1 MPVKS
6 KSRDLRRPIGMGP
19 LVQGLLTVAS
29 TPLNHDILD
38 DRTPIPDPCIRTSPI
53 ISKPSS
59 GQHKRG
65 ENVAAVPHTR
75 RDAFRSRE
83 DMSHRE
89 NAIVRMGGARFL
101 GLVVDC
107 VRWVQDIPL
116 RVQSCGGKP
125 DEYRGCCIPKEG
137 SLGATLPRI
146 GGGWPRIVNARA
158 RPCGN

>member
-1 MPVKS
+1 M
-6 KSRDLRRPIGMGP
+6 
-19 LVQGLLTVAS
+19 QGLLTVAS

-89 NAIVRMGGARFL
+89 NVIVRMEVLGFSAWWWIAVGGSKTFL
-101 GLVVDC
+101 
-107 VRWVQDIPL
+107 
-116 RVQSCGGKP
+116 
-125 DEYRGCCIPKEG
+125 
-137 SLGATLPRI
+137 
-146 GGGWPRIVNARA
+146 
-158 RPCGN
+158 